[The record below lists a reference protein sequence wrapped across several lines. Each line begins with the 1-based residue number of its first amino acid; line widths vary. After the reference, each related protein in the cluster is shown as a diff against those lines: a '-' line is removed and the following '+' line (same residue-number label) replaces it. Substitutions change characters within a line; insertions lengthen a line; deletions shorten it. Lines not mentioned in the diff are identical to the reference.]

1 MTSLTNKMELIK
13 IAVDRFLGWKLPD
26 DFNPDGGISFKKG
39 LSDTIGTNLF
49 TAQQAQEMFE
59 YVLDTNALAKA
70 ETAVV
75 GNWEAEFNNR
85 FLDVYTPSN
94 VNDII
99 NFITNLFAAKD
110 REREEAIQSI
120 YEYINRGQFSTPEN
134 PCEAWEKL
142 NLRDKAEIVWHLL
155 KALDK

>member
-1 MTSLTNKMELIK
+1 MELIK

-99 NFITNLFAAKD
+99 NFITTLLAAQ
-110 REREEAIQSI
+110 RAEVYEEGWVEGRVDVAM
-120 YEYINRGQFSTPEN
+120 G
-134 PCEAWEKL
+134 
-142 NLRDKAEIVWHLL
+142 LL
-155 KALDK
+155 HHNK